1 MTAEAQVVSLLRSEL
16 IDLFSAAFFVL
27 FGLVA
32 FAIAVIRRRGGV
44 RILVWIGLWSAI
56 FGLNMLF
63 QSPAIKSALPASLRP
78 FLDLGSVCA
87 SYLTLV
93 AAALAYLELTLGA
106 FRRLL
111 QFLFVADVTIAV
123 AGIGTYL
130 VTGNAKT
137 FLLPNQIMA
146 VIGLVSLLVALAV
159 PRLTRRFLVLSHSRV
174 LTVGSFIFAAE
185 ALWTNMARPLN
196 IQVPSILSS
205 LGFAVLLFSF
215 AYVALDMILTNE
227 RRLLSID
234 NELQVAR
241 QIQLAIL
248 PESVPTVSELRIAAA
263 YEPMTA
269 VAGDFYEF
277 VTIDDQRVGF
287 LIADVSGHGVPAAL
301 IASMIKVGAHSLDG
315 CASDPA
321 EVMRRL
327 GKTLSSNLR
336 GQLVSA
342 AYLWIDVASRIARYS
357 AAGHPPLL
365 RWRRADGTFAHIESN
380 GLLFGFAADCDY
392 PACEMQLAAG
402 DRFLLYTDGV
412 TEPENSAGEA
422 FGDRKLEQLIRAHQA
437 LAPAEFTQRLLS
449 ELRAWQPPS
458 VMQQDDL
465 TLIVIDVL

>member
-1 MTAEAQVVSLLRSEL
+1 MTTEAQVVSLLRGEL
-16 IDLFSAAFFVL
+16 IDLFSGAFFVL

-56 FGLNMLF
+56 FGFNMLF
-63 QSPAIKSALPASLRP
+63 QSPAIEAAIPDSLRP
-78 FLDLGSVCA
+78 FIALGSVSA

-93 AAALAYLELTLGA
+93 VAALAYLELTLGTL
-106 FRRLL
+106 RRFL
-111 QFLFVADVTIAV
+111 QFLLLADVTIAIG
-123 AGIGTYL
+123 GIGTYL
-130 VTGNAKT
+130 VSGNARA

-185 ALWTNMARPLN
+185 ALWTNLARPLN

-205 LGFAVLLFSF
+205 LGFAILLFCF

-227 RRLLSID
+227 RRLVSID

-248 PESVPTVSELRIAAA
+248 PDCVPTTSEMRIAAV

-277 VTIDDQRVGF
+277 VAIDKQRVGF

-301 IASMIKVGAHSLDG
+301 IASMIKVGTSSLDG

-321 EVMRRL
+321 EVLRRL
-327 GKTLSSNLR
+327 GKTLSGNLR

-365 RWRRADGTFAHIESN
+365 RWRGADGTFAHIESN
-380 GLLFGFAADCDY
+380 GVLFGCPVNCDY
-392 PACEMQLAAG
+392 PICEMPLACG

-422 FGDRKLEQLIRAHQA
+422 FGEHRLEQLIRDHHA
-437 LAPAEFTQRLLS
+437 LAPPELTQCLLR
-449 ELRAWQPPS
+449 ELRAWQLPS

>member
-1 MTAEAQVVSLLRSEL
+1 MTTEAQVVALLRGEL
-16 IDLFSAAFFVL
+16 TNLFSGGFFIV

-32 FAIAVIRRRGGV
+32 VAIAVIRRRGGV

-63 QSPAIKSALPASLRP
+63 QSPAIAAAFPVSLRR

-93 AAALAYLELTLGA
+93 VAALAYLELTLGA
-106 FRRLL
+106 LRRLL
-111 QFLFVADVTIAV
+111 QILLIADLAIAV
-123 AGIGTYL
+123 AGIGWYL
-130 VTGNAKT
+130 VTGNGRT

-146 VIGLVSLLVALAV
+146 VVGLVSLLVALAV

-174 LTVGSFIFAAE
+174 LTIGSVIFAAE
-185 ALWTNMARPLN
+185 ALGTNLARPLN
-196 IQVPSILSS
+196 IEVPAILSS

-227 RRLLSID
+227 HRLLSID
-234 NELQVAR
+234 KELQIAR
-241 QIQLAIL
+241 QLQLSIL
-248 PESVPTVSELRIAAA
+248 PESVPAVSELRIAAL

-277 VTIDDQRVGF
+277 VTIDNCHVGF

-301 IASMIKVGAHSLDG
+301 IASMIKVGASSLDG

-321 EVMRRL
+321 EVLRRL
-327 GKTLSSNLR
+327 GKTLSGNLR

-342 AYLWIDVASRIARYS
+342 AYLWIDVDARIVRYS

-365 RWRRADGTFAHIESN
+365 RWRNADGTLARIESN
-380 GLLFGFAADCDY
+380 GGLFGCPVNCDY
-392 PACEMQLAAG
+392 PGCEMPLASG

-412 TEPENSAGEA
+412 TEAENSEGEA
-422 FGDRKLEQLIRAHQA
+422 FGERRLEQVIRAHTA
-437 LAPAEFTQRLLS
+437 LAPAELTQRLLS
-449 ELRAWQPPS
+449 EVRAWQPSS
-458 VMQQDDL
+458 VKQQDDL